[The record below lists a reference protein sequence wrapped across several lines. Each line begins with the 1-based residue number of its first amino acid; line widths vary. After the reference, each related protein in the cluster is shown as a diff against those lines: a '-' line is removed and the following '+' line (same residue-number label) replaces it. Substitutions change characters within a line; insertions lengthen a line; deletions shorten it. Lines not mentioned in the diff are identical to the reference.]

1 MKRIGPWIF
10 AAGLVVLGA
19 GIASTRSPGW
29 KNPDRDNQVIALDL
43 QGVDSLDI
51 GDREAQIVRIS
62 SVPPAIHIQWYGRG
76 AAEDD
81 ADVVSVIRDG
91 RTTRLLWNAR
101 ERAYAGVTLE
111 LPSTLRS
118 LSGEQLYIQAQVNVG
133 PLRIEAVDV
142 AWQGNAQ
149 GLDIHALARPEQLP
163 RDCNPHPSVTFD
175 TGRVQQLR
183 ISIERG
189 EVNLRDLSQ
198 VGAIEV
204 HAGPGVALRVG
215 RIDDLSRIKLLPFDG
230 EPTPEPSTPEMD
242 CRRGIR
248 ALL

>member
-10 AAGLVVLGA
+10 AAGLAVLGA
-19 GIASTRSPGW
+19 GIVSTRSPGW
-29 KNPDRDNQVIALDL
+29 KQPNRDSQTIALDL

-51 GDREAQIVRIS
+51 GDRETQMLRIS
-62 SVPPAIHIQWYGRG
+62 NLPPAIRIQWYGRG
-76 AAEDD
+76 AVVDD
-81 ADVVSVIRDG
+81 AELVSVIRDG
-91 RTTRLLWNAR
+91 RNAR
-101 ERAYAGVTLE
+101 LMWRSREPTYGLVTLE

-118 LSGEQLYIQAQVNVG
+118 LSGENLNIRAQVNVG
-133 PLRIEAVDV
+133 PLRIDAVDIG
-142 AWQGNAQ
+142 WSGDAQ
-149 GLDIHALARPEQLP
+149 GLDIHALGRPEQLR

-175 TGRVQQLR
+175 AGRVAQLR

-215 RIDDLSRIKLLPFDG
+215 RIDDLPRIKLLPFDG
-230 EPTPEPSTPEMD
+230 EPTPEPSTSVD
-242 CRRGIR
+242 CRKGIP